1 MKLDTFLYIIGLVAL
16 AISAILAWFW
26 IYAEDGI
33 KIGNDYSHLLGL
45 IKSIDMLV
53 LS

>member
-26 IYAEDGI
+26 IFAEDGI
-33 KIGNDYSHLLGL
+33 IVENEAL
-45 IKSIDMLV
+45 MRNEV
-53 LS
+53 LDVLQSL